1 MNDNSSHK
9 KVHFFYGWIIAFASG
24 LGIAFSVMAF
34 IPTTIG
40 VLAAPLSIEFGWSP
54 AQIFLAPTFATVAT
68 VLIAPFLGAI
78 VDRFGA
84 RRVITFSFIVEAL
97 LIASFRYIDS
107 NIGLFYARY
116 AALALLATGT
126 TTVPFMKIISRWFD
140 RHRGLAIGIALV
152 CYGLGGMIWSLM
164 SQFLFDL
171 VGWRESFIYMGGL
184 VLFIIL
190 PILLIFIR
198 DTPESM
204 GHHMDGVSDET
215 AAAIAVKPDLTGM
228 PLSQALREGQFWKI
242 AFSFFFVAAVVQGIM
257 VNLIPLLTSNGV
269 SAQAAA
275 SIQASLWGAM
285 VLGRISAGWMMDHM
299 FAPRVALIFLI
310 PAIIGV
316 LTLGLGFLG
325 VAAVLG
331 AMLVGLANG
340 SEGDIVP
347 YITSRYYGLKHYTK
361 IYGIFFSCF
370 AMGSGFGY
378 PMTAYLVEKAG
389 GYHIIIWTHIGALL
403 VAGLIFFTF
412 QRFPKSHPI

>member
-1 MNDNSSHK
+1 MNGNSPRK
-9 KVHFFYGWIIAFASG
+9 KAQFFYGWIIALASG

-40 VLAAPLSIEFGWSP
+40 ILAGPLVKEYGWSSS
-54 AQIFLAPTFATVAT
+54 QIFLAPTFATFAT
-68 VLIAPFLGAI
+68 ILVAPFLGAI

-84 RRVITFSFIVEAL
+84 RRVIAFSFIAEAL

-107 NIGLFYARY
+107 NISLFYARY
-116 AALALLATGT
+116 VALAILATGT
-126 TTVPFMKIISRWFD
+126 TTVPFAKVISRWFD
-140 RHRGLAIGIALV
+140 RHRGLAIGIALA
-152 CYGLGGMIWSLM
+152 CYGFGGMTWSLM
-164 SQFLFDL
+164 TQYLFDL
-171 VGWRESFIYMGGL
+171 VGWRESFTYMGGL
-184 VLFIIL
+184 VLLIIL

-198 DTPESM
+198 DTPESK
-204 GHHMDGVSDET
+204 GLHMDGVSDET
-215 AAAIAVKPDLTGM
+215 AAANSVKADLTGM
-228 PLSQALREGQFWKI
+228 SLARALRELQFWKI
-242 AFSFFFVAAVVQGIM
+242 AVSFFLAAGVVQGIM
-257 VNLIPLLTSNGV
+257 VNLVPLLTSSGV

-285 VLGRISAGWMMDHM
+285 VLGRISAGWLMDHM
-299 FAPRVALIFLI
+299 FAPRVALMFLI
-310 PAIIGV
+310 PAIIGI
-316 LTLGLGFLG
+316 LMLGSGLLG

-331 AMLVGLANG
+331 AMLIGLTNG

-389 GYHIIIWTHIGALL
+389 GYHIILWTHIGALV
-403 VAGLIFFTF
+403 VAGLIFMTF
-412 QRFPKSHPI
+412 QRFPKSHPL